1 MKDSTWIWIIGG
13 AAILYYLYQKQQAA
27 AATVPAA
34 TAPAVQYMPGTQ
46 GIPVMPGWA
55 GATGGR

>member
-1 MKDSTWIWIIGG
+1 MKDTTWIWIIGG
-13 AAILYYLYQKQQAA
+13 AALLYYLYQKQQAA
-27 AATVPAA
+27 ATALPAA
-34 TAPAVQYMPGTQ
+34 TVQYMPGTQ